1 MKKKTIIL
9 LGLIIT
15 VTPIFS
21 QNFTLENIKNKV
33 ANTLGISSVPV
44 IGKWNYVR
52 PACVFES
59 ENLLK
64 KAGGAVVATQ
74 VENKFKEYFDKV
86 GIKAGKSY
94 FIFKDENTYSANLGL
109 AKLSGKYSIDAE
121 NNNISL
127 TSGMGIEKL
136 NGKLFKSGNSMKIMF
151 DADGFLK
158 LMKFL
163 STFTKDNSIEI
174 LAAMD
179 DLYDGMLLGFDLV
192 KENPNK

>member
-136 NGKLFKSGNSMKIMF
+136 NGKLVKSGNSMKIMF